1 MRSQKPSFVTVDLH
15 AHVPQEATDSHSSNS
30 SSSSSSSKPRT
41 IASVSFAEQQVELY
55 SSNSSLSVQ
64 SSGPMDLVSASCNIS
79 SLRDVELTEDDR
91 MGLSALLSGH
101 ADQEVLIHKYNI
113 PMTREKI
120 SCLKP
125 GTWLNDEVIN
135 FYVEMMMQEGG
146 SIHSFNTFF
155 MVRLYQNENY
165 NFNNVARW
173 TKKVDIF
180 RQKKVFIPIN
190 YKNEHWVLVVID
202 LTIKT
207 IFFYDGYKGNGDT
220 SYDAPLLSI
229 TLKVLLSMIT

>member
-15 AHVPQEATDSHSSNS
+15 AHDPQEATDSHSSYS
-30 SSSSSSSKPRT
+30 SSSSSSFKPRKK
-41 IASVSFAEQQVELY
+41 ASESFAEQIY

-91 MGLSALLSGH
+91 MELSALLSGP

-125 GTWLNDEVIN
+125 KTWLNDEVIN

-155 MVRLYQNENY
+155 MIKLYQNEKY
-165 NFNNVARW
+165 TFKNVARW

-190 YKNEHWVLVVID
+190 LVKSHWVLVVID
-202 LTIKT
+202 LTMKT
-207 IFFYDGYKGNGDT
+207 IFFYDGYKGHGDNT
-220 SYDAPLLSI
+220 YYAPFLSL
-229 TLKVLLSMIT
+229 TRQVLLSMIT

>member
-1 MRSQKPSFVTVDLH
+1 
-15 AHVPQEATDSHSSNS
+15 
-30 SSSSSSSKPRT
+30 
-41 IASVSFAEQQVELY
+41 
-55 SSNSSLSVQ
+55 
-64 SSGPMDLVSASCNIS
+64 MDLVSASCNIS